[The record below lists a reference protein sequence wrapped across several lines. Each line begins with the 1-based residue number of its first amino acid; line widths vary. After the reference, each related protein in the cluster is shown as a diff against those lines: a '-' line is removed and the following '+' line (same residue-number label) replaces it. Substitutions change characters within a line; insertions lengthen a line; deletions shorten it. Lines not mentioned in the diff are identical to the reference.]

1 MSRRAERERWREAVE
16 QDLMDR
22 WKIIEAQQRR
32 VLLSWRIE
40 PCPDGS
46 CEACE
51 HTGLLP
57 VALVGPPAECPHEWI
72 VGKPK
77 NGDPAFDWPFVREC
91 LRLEQHG

>member
-1 MSRRAERERWREAVE
+1 
-16 QDLMDR
+16 MDR

-32 VLLSWRIE
+32 VLLSWRLE
-40 PCPDGS
+40 PCPDGQ

-57 VALVGPPAECPHEWI
+57 VALVGPPVECPHEWM